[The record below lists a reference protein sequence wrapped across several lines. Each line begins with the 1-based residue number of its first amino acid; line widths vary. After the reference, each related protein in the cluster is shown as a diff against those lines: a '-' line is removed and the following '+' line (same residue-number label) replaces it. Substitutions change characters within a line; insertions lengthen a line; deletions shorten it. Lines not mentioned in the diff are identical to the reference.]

1 MYSTRAHSFIDRTTL
16 PSISTRTS
24 LSNIET
30 KQKCT
35 HIPDFELSAHTQQL
49 RRHLQQFAVV
59 VEVHLQ
65 VLGSLQLVLAR
76 LRLLEQRV
84 PGVHHLLV
92 LAGDVLLRV
101 GELLQQLLRL
111 RRDALHL

>member
-35 HIPDFELSAHTQQL
+35 HIPDLELSTSTAAPAAATL
-49 RRHLQQFAVV
+49 TAIR
-59 VEVHLQ
+59 
-65 VLGSLQLVLAR
+65 GSR
-76 LRLLEQRV
+76 
-84 PGVHHLLV
+84 
-92 LAGDVLLRV
+92 
-101 GELLQQLLRL
+101 
-111 RRDALHL
+111 